1 MQKIVQYTTQ
11 NDGYKKNGT
20 LHVKG
25 IMLHKHGD
33 AGHPGEGVRATGFDK
48 PGLGNVRAWVYRR
61 RLLRPVPA
69 V

>member
-25 IMLHKHGD
+25 IMRTST
-33 AGHPGEGVRATGFDK
+33 ATPGHPGEGV
-48 PGLGNVRAWVYRR
+48 P
-61 RLLRPVPA
+61 RPV
-69 V
+69 